1 MGIAYERTHRHGWWW
16 KTLLSGFGLW
26 VATIVVTVGTLNSN
40 LIPTLILLGSFLVPF
55 SVVLFVVERLT
66 GTLAPVQVFLAFFVG
81 GVFGVLGASVLESD
95 LHASAWIYFRVG
107 LIEEFVKTLI
117 VVVMGRQVR
126 PKTASQGALLGAC
139 VGSGFAAFESA
150 GYAFNAALT
159 TNGIDLGSLLQT
171 EVMRSVLTPVGHVLW
186 TSLLGAVIFG
196 AADQQSARYRFTK
209 GVLASFLAVAVL
221 HGLWD
226 SMGGIAAVLA
236 VIFTGNAVPVLEYGF
251 LRPGTD
257 AAVASLSSTFYV
269 GGLIIVSVLGLAGLR
284 LALRHHQSRFRTRPS
299 GTDIA

>member
-1 MGIAYERTHRHGWWW
+1 MGIAAYKQTNRRRHGWWW
-16 KTLLSGFGLW
+16 KALLSGFGLW
-26 VATIVVTVGTLNSN
+26 IATIIVTGATLNSN

-66 GTLAPVQVFLAFFVG
+66 GNLAPVQVFLAFFVG
-81 GVFGVLGASVLESD
+81 GIFGVLGASLLESD
-95 LHASAWIYFRVG
+95 LHASTWIYFRVG

-117 VVVMGRQVR
+117 LIVMGRRVR

-139 VGSGFAAFESA
+139 IGSGFAAFESA

-171 EVMRSVLTPVGHVLW
+171 EVLRSVLTPVGHVLW

-196 AADQQSARYRFTK
+196 AANQATARYRFTR

-226 SMGGIAAVLA
+226 SMGGIAALLA
-236 VIFTGNAVPVLEYGF
+236 VIFTGNAVPALDYGF
-251 LRPGTD
+251 LKPGTD
-257 AAVASLSSTFYV
+257 AAVGSLSSIFYL
-269 GGLIIVSVLGLAGLR
+269 GGLVIVSALGLTGLR
-284 LALRHHQSRFRTRPS
+284 LALRRHKTSHS
-299 GTDIA
+299 